1 MKRIIILLAVIFPK
15 YLLRQDGCVGI
26 RKKQEFEV
34 PEVFMED
41 LKEKC
46 EYMSMNPMEYVE
58 KKVFS
63 YAHLNRGSV
72 GYAYAASIYTGMLFS
87 SYC

>member
-1 MKRIIILLAVIFPK
+1 MFSVTLLT
-15 YLLRQDGCVGI
+15 VG
-26 RKKQEFEV
+26 K
-34 PEVFMED
+34 

-58 KKVFS
+58 KRVFS
-63 YAHLNRGSV
+63 YAHLHRSDV
-72 GYAYAASIYTGMLFS
+72 GYAYAQSVYTGMFFN